1 MPIEEMLSLD
11 MLSVDILSV
20 DMLSIVHAE
29 YIVVIVMMS
38 GIIPSIVTMSVDILY
53 IVTA

>member
-1 MPIEEMLSLD
+1 MPIEE

-20 DMLSIVHAE
+20 DMLSIVYAE

-38 GIIPSIVTMSVDILY
+38 GIIPSIVTLSVDILC
-53 IVTA
+53 IVNA